1 MKKTN
6 WLVGIAFLLL
16 LSSCSPNK
24 ENSNS
29 KPSGVLS
36 DAQKQTLEK
45 AKQVEDQLKEDT
57 EKRMKAVNEAN

>member
-16 LSSCSPNK
+16 LSSCSPNN